1 MSDQI
6 TLTLPLSGKLVCR
19 PTPWDDRIFGHPCME
34 ILSVEAASDA
44 QLRELLAQFDREA
57 RARGVR
63 FAYTR
68 IDGGSAPLKRVMHE
82 AGFYYAESSYR
93 IVHRKVQKSEHF
105 DRLIRRGPELV
116 LADPS
121 HFDAIRHILAEDF
134 NHGRIHEDPW
144 VDRELAASRYRHWLS
159 DLAAQKHE
167 IYAYLLRGEVIGL
180 HVQRRHNAVA
190 DLVLTGV
197 QRSHALLGVS
207 LWAEVMRLLRQ
218 QEVSEAHTLIS
229 AANLPI
235 VNLYRNFEFHFD
247 EFLCGFHKRYPA

>member
-1 MSDQI
+1 MSDPI
-6 TLTLPLSGKLVCR
+6 TLALSPSASLVCR
-19 PTPWDDRIFGHPCME
+19 PTPWDERIFGYPCME
-34 ILSVEAASDA
+34 ILGVEAPDDV
-44 QLRELLAQFDREA
+44 QLAGLLGKFDDEA

-68 IDGGSAPLKRVMHE
+68 IDGGSAPLKRVLHE

-93 IVHRKVQKSEHF
+93 ILHRKVQGSSHF
-105 DRLIRRGPELV
+105 DKLIRRGPELV
-116 LADPS
+116 LAEPS
-121 HFDAIRHILAEDF
+121 HFDAIRQILADDF

-144 VDRELAASRYRHWLS
+144 VERELAASRYRYWLS
-159 DLAAQKHE
+159 DLATQGHE
-167 IYAYLLRGEVIGL
+167 IYVYLLRGEVIGT
-180 HVQRRHNAVA
+180 HIQRRDGAIA

-197 QRSHALLGVS
+197 KRSHALLGVS
-207 LWAEVMRLLRQ
+207 LWAEVMHLARQ
-218 QEVSEAHTLIS
+218 QGVAEAHTLIS

>member
-1 MSDQI
+1 MSDPI
-6 TLTLPLSGKLVCR
+6 TLALPPSGQLVCR
-19 PTPWDDRIFGHPCME
+19 PTPWDERIFGHPCME
-34 ILSVEAASDA
+34 ILSIDAPDDA
-44 QLRELLAQFDREA
+44 QLIELLARFDQQARE
-57 RARGVR
+57 RGVR

-68 IDGGSAPLKRVMHE
+68 IDGGSAPLKRALHQ

-93 IVHRKVQKSEHF
+93 IVHRKVQKSTHF
-105 DRLIRRGPELV
+105 DKLIRRGPELV
-116 LADPS
+116 PAEPAHFEAIRQILAD
-121 HFDAIRHILAEDF
+121 DF

-167 IYAYLLRGEVIGL
+167 IYAYLLGGEVIGL
-180 HVQRRHNAVA
+180 HVQRRSGAVA

-197 QRSHALLGVS
+197 KRSHALLGVS

-218 QEVSEAHTLIS
+218 QDVTEAHTLIS